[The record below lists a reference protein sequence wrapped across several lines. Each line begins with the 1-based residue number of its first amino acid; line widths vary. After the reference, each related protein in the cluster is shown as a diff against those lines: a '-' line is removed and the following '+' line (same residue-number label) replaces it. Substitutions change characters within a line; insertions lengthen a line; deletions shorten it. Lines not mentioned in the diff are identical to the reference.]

1 MKGQGLRMPWTPQ
14 ERRQTEVGRRQDGE
28 AGRLGSSAP
37 ETGNLRGVG
46 MGERRGGWNSERPMW
61 PSAPDHLI

>member
-28 AGRLGSSAP
+28 AGPLGSSAP
-37 ETGNLRGVG
+37 GAGNLRGVG
-46 MGERRGGWNSERPMW
+46 MGEWRGWGDSERPPW